1 VKEIRCRDA
10 SETTQ
15 HLIGYIPDQGIG
27 RVTTAIQS
35 FDRATMQLKTD
46 SGQIYHLVGQP
57 DMDADAEYI
66 WAQWKDAN
74 AVMEDVDVTSQ
85 YCWVH

>member
-1 VKEIRCRDA
+1 
-10 SETTQ
+10 
-15 HLIGYIPDQGIG
+15 
-27 RVTTAIQS
+27 
-35 FDRATMQLKTD
+35 
-46 SGQIYHLVGQP
+46 
-57 DMDADAEYI
+57 MDADAEYI

>member
-1 VKEIRCRDA
+1 
-10 SETTQ
+10 
-15 HLIGYIPDQGIG
+15 LIGYIPDQGIG

-35 FDRATMQLKTD
+35 FDRATMRLKTD
-46 SGQIYHLVGQP
+46 SGHIYHLVGQP
-57 DMDADAEYI
+57 GMDADAEYI

-74 AVMEDVDVTSQ
+74 GVSEDIDITGQ